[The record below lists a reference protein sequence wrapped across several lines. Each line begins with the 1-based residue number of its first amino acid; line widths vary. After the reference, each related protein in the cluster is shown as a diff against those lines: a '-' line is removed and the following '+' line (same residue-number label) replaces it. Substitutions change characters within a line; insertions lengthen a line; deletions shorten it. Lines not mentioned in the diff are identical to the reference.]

1 MEGASA
7 YGLGNSKYAIHR
19 MHVHPFDTAR
29 STSEEYTALN
39 SASHGSPHTRR
50 RRTNNPPALRF
61 PTKGGRSTVVALAT
75 AATLG
80 LSAIVAAPA
89 HAAEVSHT
97 IAAVQGPGS
106 TSPLVGSVVTI
117 EGVIT
122 ADHRVGGY
130 NGIYIQTEGS
140 GGMVDATPGVSDGVF
155 VAVGAITP
163 TLSIGDLVRVTGPV
177 SENFGLTQV
186 TGSAAGAIEVV
197 ATGIGVPAATPLP
210 DTVVGADR
218 EQFESML
225 VAPTGTYRLSSSHQ
239 LFNFGALW
247 LSAGSDPLV
256 KSTEQVRPGA
266 EATAVAAA
274 NRANRLFLDDGYSIQ
289 VGNKAHL
296 GEQPYFTTG
305 NVVRVGDIVD
315 FPEQLVLSYG
325 FNDWR
330 LQPVIPIDDTS
341 DAAYKPTF
349 EPTNARPGAPP
360 AVGGDIQAASF
371 NVFNY
376 FTTLKSVNTA
386 ARGATTQAQ
395 FDIQKSKIVAA
406 INGLDAEVVSLMEI
420 ENSIKFGQP
429 IDTALADLVSGL
441 NSAIGSEIW
450 AYVPTPAALND
461 AAITDFITTAIIY
474 KKAALTPV
482 GASQTQIDETVWNIA
497 REPIAQTFTA
507 GALTLTVVA
516 NHFKSKSGSGTE
528 PADGQG
534 QFNTERTAQAHAVV
548 SFVDTLTASSGS
560 DNVLLLG
567 DFNAYAQEDPM
578 QVFADAGYV
587 DLVSATASDQYT
599 YTFDGELGSLDH
611 AVATPSLAASITG
624 TGVWGINSAEWSDR
638 GFAFKAAEA
647 GTPYRSSDHDPIV
660 VGISQEV
667 VPVDI
672 NIVTT
677 NDFHGRIEQAT
688 PSGGGAV
695 LSGAVKQIRAQ
706 NPNTVFAAAGD
717 LIGASTFTS
726 FIQQDN
732 PTIDVLNAAGLDVS
746 SVGNHEFD
754 QGFAD
759 LTDRVV
765 PRANWEYL
773 GANVYDKTTGKP
785 ALPEYFIESFNGVSI
800 GFIGAVTNE
809 LPSLVSPAG
818 IANLEIRDVTI
829 EANRVAD
836 NLRDGNPA
844 NGEADVVILLVHEGA
859 ATTAISSATD
869 NSAFGKIV
877 NGVDGDVN
885 AIVSGH
891 THLAYNHVVNGRP
904 VISAG
909 QYGEKIGLMN
919 LSVNP
924 ETKELLAITNQI
936 LPLMNTAAVPPVALF
951 PADPTVTPIVAAATA
966 AASQLGSA
974 KVGDITA
981 DFNRARQ
988 TSGAE
993 NRGGESTLGN
1003 FVADAQLQATQAAG
1017 AEIAFMNPG
1026 GLRTDMKFASSGPTD
1041 PDGNLTFKE
1050 AAAVQPFANTLV
1062 TMKLTGAQL
1071 KQVLEEQWQPSAAS
1085 RPFLRL
1091 GVSKGLNYTY
1101 DPTAV
1106 AGSRITHMFLNGV
1119 EITPGESRTVAVNS
1133 FLASGGDNFLTF
1145 AAGIAR
1151 TDSGKVD
1158 LQSMVDYFAVKGTAS
1173 PDYAQRAV
1181 GVTLSAPDA
1190 DGYSAGDVVT
1200 LGLSSLLFS
1209 AGEPVG
1215 TTATVSLGGTALGSA
1230 PIDPAIV
1237 DTTDEVGRASVSVT
1251 LPAGVSGASALVVTV
1266 DTTGTSVRVPIT
1278 FTAAD
1283 VPKPVESTTSGSLSK
1298 VLANHNSTVQYTI
1311 TVKAG
1316 SVVPTGTVAILD
1328 GRTTIGTVTL
1338 TAADNGRVKVA
1349 LPKLKKGIH
1358 AITARYAGSDA
1369 VQASTSGPSVLLLW

>member
-1 MEGASA
+1 M
-7 YGLGNSKYAIHR
+7 KH
-19 MHVHPFDTAR
+19 
-29 STSEEYTALN
+29 ST
-39 SASHGSPHTRR
+39 HGSPDMPGQ
-50 RRTNNPPALRF
+50 RTSSAEHSRF
-61 PTKGGRSTVVALAT
+61 LARGGRTTAIALAT

-80 LSAIVAAPA
+80 LTALVAAPA
-89 HAAEVSHT
+89 HAAEVTHT
-97 IAAVQGPGS
+97 IADVQGSGS
-106 TSPLVGSVVTI
+106 SSPLVGNVVTV
-117 EGVIT
+117 EGVVT

-130 NGIYIQTEGS
+130 NGVYIQTAGS
-140 GGMVDATPGVSDGVF
+140 GGETDATPGVSDGVF
-155 VAVGAITP
+155 VAVGAVTP
-163 TLSIGDLVRVTGPV
+163 TFAIGDLVRVTGPV
-177 SENFGLTQV
+177 VENFGLTQV
-186 TGSAAGAIEVV
+186 TGSAAGAVEVV
-197 ATGIGVPAATPLP
+197 TAGVGVPAATALP

-239 LFNFGALW
+239 LFNFGTLW

-266 EATAVAAA
+266 EATAIAAA

-296 GEQPYFTTG
+296 GEQPYFTTDT
-305 NVVRVGDIVD
+305 VVRVGDMVD

-325 FNDWR
+325 FDDWR
-330 LQPVIPIDDTS
+330 LQPVVPIDDAS

-349 EPTNARPGAPP
+349 EPTNPRPGAPP

-376 FTTLKSVNTA
+376 FTTLKSVNSA

-441 NSAIGSEIW
+441 NAAAGSDVW

-482 GASQTQIDETVWNIA
+482 GASQAQIDEAVWNTA

-507 GALTLTVVA
+507 GQKTLTVVA
-516 NHFKSKSGSGTE
+516 NHFKSKSGTGTE

-534 QFNTERTAQAHAVV
+534 QFNTERTAQAHALV
-548 SFVDTLTASSGS
+548 SFVDTLKASSGS
-560 DNVLLLG
+560 ENVLLLG
-567 DFNAYAQEDPM
+567 DFNAYAQEDPL

-587 DLVSATASDQYT
+587 DLVPAKAADQYT

-611 AVATPSLAASITG
+611 AIATPALAASITG
-624 TGVWGINSAEWSDR
+624 TGVWGINASEWGDR
-638 GFAFKAAEA
+638 GFAFKATESA
-647 GTPYRSSDHDPIV
+647 TPYRSSDHDPIV

-672 NIVTT
+672 NVVTT
-677 NDFHGRIEQAT
+677 NDFHGRIEQAS

-759 LTDRVV
+759 LTDRVI

-785 ALPEYFIESFNGVSI
+785 ALPEYFVETFNGVSV

-818 IANLEIRDVTI
+818 IANLEIRDVTT
-829 EANRVAD
+829 ETNRVAD
-836 NLRDGNPA
+836 ALRDGNPA

-859 ATTAISSATD
+859 ATTALSSATD
-869 NSAFGKIV
+869 DSAFGRIV

-891 THLAYNHVVNGRP
+891 THLAYNHVINGRP

-924 ETKELLAITNQI
+924 ETKELLAISNQI

-951 PADPTVTPIVAAATA
+951 PADPAVTPIVAAATA
-966 AASQLGSA
+966 AANQLGSV

-988 TSGAE
+988 TAGTE

-1003 FVADAQLQATQAAG
+1003 FVADAQLLATQTAG

-1026 GLRTDMKFASSGPTD
+1026 GLRTDMKFASSGATD
-1041 PDGNLTFKE
+1041 PDGNLTYKE
-1050 AAAVQPFANTLV
+1050 AASVQPFANTLV

-1071 KQVLEEQWQPSAAS
+1071 KQVLEEQWQPSGAS

-1101 DPTAV
+1101 DPTAA

-1119 EITPGESRTVAVNS
+1119 EITSGESHTVTVNS

-1145 AAGIAR
+1145 AAGTAKA
-1151 TDSGKVD
+1151 DSGKVD
-1158 LQSMVDYFAVKGTAS
+1158 LQSMVDYFKAVGTAS

-1215 TTATVSLGGTALGSA
+1215 TTATVSLGGVALGSA

-1237 DTTDEVGRASVSVT
+1237 DTTDEVGRATVSVT
-1251 LPAGVSGASALVVTV
+1251 IPAGASGASALTVTV
-1266 DTTGTSVRVPIT
+1266 DTTGTTVRVPIT
-1278 FTAAD
+1278 FSVPEPPKAA
-1283 VPKPVESTTSGSLSK
+1283 SSTSGSLSK
-1298 VLANHNSTVQYTI
+1298 LLAKYQSTVQYTL
-1311 TVKAG
+1311 TVTADG
-1316 SVVPTGTVAILD
+1316 VVPTGKVTIKD
-1328 GRTTIGTVTL
+1328 GDTTIATVTL
-1338 TAADNGRVKVA
+1338 TASDKGKVKLN
-1349 LPKLKKGIH
+1349 LPKLNAGIH
-1358 AITARYAGSDA
+1358 SITAHYAGSDT
-1369 VQASTSGPSVLLLW
+1369 VKASTSGPSVLVLW